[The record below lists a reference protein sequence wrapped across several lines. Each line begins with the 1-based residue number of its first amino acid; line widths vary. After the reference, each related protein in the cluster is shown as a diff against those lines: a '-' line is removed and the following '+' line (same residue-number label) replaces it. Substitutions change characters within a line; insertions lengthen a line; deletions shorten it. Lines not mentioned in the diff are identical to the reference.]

1 MLLSALR
8 RGVSLAPMRSAMRS
22 LSTGAQAIEEQYA
35 RPLQWVHWL
44 TAAGTITIIGTAKAS
59 QWTTGPTFLG
69 TKGQT
74 KGTLMTVHKSTAV
87 LMTALFVPRVLLKA
101 VTKAPAALEGSFLEQ
116 MAAKIGHASLY
127 GFMAFMPATGIAMGY
142 YGGKGV
148 PFYGLYVRCRDSN
161 RGCRIRPLSPM
172 TGDGIPVRQTF
183 PGKVDKTKED
193 GAFAGKMFGWHKQ
206 VGQFYPAAL
215 GVHLGAVGYHIFK
228 GQSILTRINPLAV
241 VAK

>member
-1 MLLSALR
+1 MLLSAFR
-8 RGVSLAPMRSAMRS
+8 RGVSLVPMRSAMRS
-22 LSTGAQAIEEQYA
+22 LSTGAQAIEVHYA

-69 TKGQT
+69 TKGKT

-101 VTKAPAALEGSFLEQ
+101 LTKAPAALEGSFLEQ
-116 MAAKIGHASLY
+116 TAAKIGHASLY
-127 GFMAFMPATGIAMGY
+127 GFMAFMPATGIALGY

-148 PFYGLYVRCRDSN
+148 PFYGLF
-161 RGCRIRPLSPM
+161 
-172 TGDGIPVRQTF
+172 TF
-183 PGKVDKTKED
+183 PGKADKTKED
-193 GAFAGKMFGWHKQ
+193 GQFAGKMFGWHKQ

-215 GVHLGAVGYHIFK
+215 SVHLGAVGYHIFK
-228 GQSILTRINPLAV
+228 GQAILTRINPLAIV
-241 VAK
+241 PK